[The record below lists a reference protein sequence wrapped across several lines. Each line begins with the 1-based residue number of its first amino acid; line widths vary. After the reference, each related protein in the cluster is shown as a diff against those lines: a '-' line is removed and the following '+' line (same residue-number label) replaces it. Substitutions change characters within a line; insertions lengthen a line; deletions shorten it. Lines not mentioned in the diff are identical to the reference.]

1 MLSQPRS
8 ARRPPV
14 TSLPDVRSNATV
26 GYSPERRGS
35 RRRRSQV
42 RSKGG
47 TKGRR
52 RPARVTR
59 HHREHRLDETID
71 ILNTVELS
79 LSSYWPVTNKARPRV
94 GRINASLAQMRLRH
108 LPEAEE
114 KARVET
120 ILSRSHRAN
129 EAAVLDDGMDL
140 AMVAV
145 DDGICFISSD
155 DLWSSYDGD
164 NAPHHILMH
173 ILPYA
178 RSFTRI
184 CLIFLLLPSS
194 LNSHD
199 GAYCKRHGRSAG
211 TCARCIQFWA

>member
-1 MLSQPRS
+1 MLSQLRS
-8 ARRPPV
+8 ARRPPI
-14 TSLPDVRSNATV
+14 TSLPDVGSNATV

-145 DDGICFISSD
+145 DDGICLISSN
-155 DLWSSYDGD
+155 DLWRSYDED
-164 NAPHHILMH
+164 NAPHHIFDAHTSVREVFHSSMSH
-173 ILPYA
+173 LPA
-178 RSFTRI
+178 APQLTECSRRR
-184 CLIFLLLPSS
+184 LL
-194 LNSHD
+194 
-199 GAYCKRHGRSAG
+199 
-211 TCARCIQFWA
+211 